1 MKKNKAYLFLLPGL
15 VFLLLFMIVPIIL
28 TISSTFKD
36 QGQISF
42 NGYIEFFKNKYFI
55 QVLMNTLKVS
65 LMTTLLCIVISL
77 PVSYYISR
85 IHGRM
90 KSVLIALSVFPLLTS
105 AIVRSFSWMIIL
117 GKNGLLNEILMNMHV
132 IREPLNVLYTPT
144 SMIIGLVHLFLPL
157 MIISLVG
164 VMENIS
170 DDLVQAAESLGASRF
185 VAFRKIIFPL
195 CVPGLIVGSILVF
208 VGSLT
213 AYTTPALL
221 GGKQQVISV
230 YLYQNAMTL
239 NDWHAA
245 SIVATIMVAVTFV
258 IVGLMNLTASKLNPR
273 GENS

>member
-1 MKKNKAYLFLLPGL
+1 MKKNKAYLFLTPGL
-15 VFLLLFMIVPIIL
+15 VFLLLFMIIPIVL

-36 QGQISF
+36 HGQFSF
-42 NGYIEFFKNKYFI
+42 NGYMEFFKNKYFI
-55 QVLMNTLKVS
+55 QILLNTLKVS
-65 LMTTLLCIVISL
+65 LVTTLLCLVISL
-77 PVSYYISR
+77 PVSYYISK

-90 KSVLIALSVFPLLTS
+90 KSILIGLSIFPLLTS

-117 GKNGLLNEILMNMHV
+117 GKKGLLNELLLNLHLIKD
-132 IREPLNVLYTPT
+132 PLNLLYTPT

-170 DDLVQAAESLGASRF
+170 DDLVQAAVSLGASRF
-185 VAFRKIIFPL
+185 TAFRKIIFPL
-195 CVPGLIVGSILVF
+195 CVPGLIIGSILVF

-221 GGKQQVISV
+221 GGKEQVISV

-258 IVGLMNLTASKLNPR
+258 IVGLMNAAASKLNPR
-273 GENS
+273 G